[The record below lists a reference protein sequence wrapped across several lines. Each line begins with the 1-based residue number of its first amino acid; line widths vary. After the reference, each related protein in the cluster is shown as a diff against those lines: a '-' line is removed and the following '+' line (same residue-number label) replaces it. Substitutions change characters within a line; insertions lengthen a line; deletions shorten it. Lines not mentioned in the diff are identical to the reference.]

1 MQFRLEILLMYSG
14 KDGRVVPLFEEL
26 FPFGGQLE
34 EDNRWLRIADLIPW
48 RELEREYN
56 THFSHLGRPETDS
69 RLFLGLILLKH
80 LTGRSDREVVQS
92 VRENVYQQAF
102 CGFEEFVTDS
112 ALEPSTLTKLRKRLG
127 GWVLQEHGGED
138 ASASD

>member
-1 MQFRLEILLMYSG
+1 MWRTPRKGMQFRLEILLMYSG

-56 THFSHLGRPETDS
+56 RPY
-69 RLFLGLILLKH
+69 R
-80 LTGRSDREVVQS
+80 
-92 VRENVYQQAF
+92 
-102 CGFEEFVTDS
+102 
-112 ALEPSTLTKLRKRLG
+112 
-127 GWVLQEHGGED
+127 
-138 ASASD
+138 

>member
-1 MQFRLEILLMYSG
+1 MYSG
-14 KDGRVVPLFEEL
+14 KDGRVVPLFKEL

-34 EDNRWLRIADLIPW
+34 EDNRWLGIANLIPW
-48 RELEREYN
+48 RELELEYN
-56 THFSHLGRPETDS
+56 THFSHLGRPETDG

-80 LTGRSDREVVQS
+80 LTGLSDREVLQS

-112 ALEPSTLTKLRKRLG
+112 ALESRSRINLAFPSRFKRGSMLRWSTPPK
-127 GWVLQEHGGED
+127 
-138 ASASD
+138 A

>member
-1 MQFRLEILLMYSG
+1 ML
-14 KDGRVVPLFEEL
+14 
-26 FPFGGQLE
+26 
-34 EDNRWLRIADLIPW
+34 
-48 RELEREYN
+48 
-56 THFSHLGRPETDS
+56 HLGRPETDS

-80 LTGRSDREVVQS
+80 LTGLSDREVVQS

-127 GWVLQEHGGED
+127 VGFFKSMEEETHRLLIERKIIGAKGGCWPTRRCFR
-138 ASASD
+138 SM

>member
-1 MQFRLEILLMYSG
+1 MYSG
-14 KDGRVVPLFEEL
+14 KDGRVVPLFKEL

-48 RELEREYN
+48 RELELEYN

-80 LTGRSDREVVQS
+80 LTGLSDREVVQS
-92 VRENVYQQAF
+92 VRENMYQ
-102 CGFEEFVTDS
+102 
-112 ALEPSTLTKLRKRLG
+112 
-127 GWVLQEHGGED
+127 
-138 ASASD
+138 